1 MILLSLLIAPI
12 VIKDSLA
19 ELKMNTYVIFGG
31 VFSLIIIM
39 AGLLIKNGSYSYREA
54 EGLITSEDIYPDTTE
69 DISMLERVMDSIN
82 IAVASQGFII
92 NFFPIYSAMKKS
104 ERPKI
109 MYSVLGGLS
118 FTLISYTILGLL
130 SLAYFGQSNI

>member
-1 MILLSLLIAPI
+1 
-12 VIKDSLA
+12 
-19 ELKMNTYVIFGG
+19 MNTYVIFGG
-31 VFSLIIIM
+31 VFSLILIM
-39 AGLLIKNGSYSYREA
+39 AGLLIRNGSYSYRDSQ
-54 EGLITSEDIYPDTTE
+54 GLITSDDIFPDATE
-69 DISMLERVMDSIN
+69 DISMLERIMDSIN

-118 FTLISYTILGLL
+118 FTFISYTILGLL
-130 SLAYFGQSNI
+130 SLTYFGQSNI